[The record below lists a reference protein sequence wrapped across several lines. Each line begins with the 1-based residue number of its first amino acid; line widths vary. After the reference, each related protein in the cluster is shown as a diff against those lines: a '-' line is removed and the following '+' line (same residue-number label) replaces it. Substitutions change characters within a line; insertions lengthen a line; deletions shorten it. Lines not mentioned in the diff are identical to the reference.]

1 MRKLTDNQ
9 WEVLMHWLLTL
20 VGGFMGTY
28 AVLLHAGNFGSAQ
41 TGNIMEMAADL
52 ISMEWSKVLLRL
64 IAFIIFG
71 FGVVSAYLLT
81 NYTKLNMQKLA
92 LWVDAAG
99 LTLASLLPLD
109 PVLVGLY
116 PIFFCASFQW
126 GVYSAAGGF
135 NSASIFTTNN
145 YKQALLGWTQY
156 ILTKDKEFL
165 RKGII
170 YSFTV
175 LSFFGGACL
184 GAWSVYILNV
194 RGAYVAFIP
203 LVLARILI
211 AVGESPVEDET
222 PAELAAEATEEAE
235 EAVLLEEELPKE
247 LPK

>member
-81 NYTKLNMQKLA
+81 NYTKLNMRKLA

-116 PIFFCASFQW
+116 PIFSVLPFS
-126 GVYSAAGGF
+126 GVY
-135 NSASIFTTNN
+135 TLR
-145 YKQALLGWTQY
+145 QAD
-156 ILTKDKEFL
+156 LTAPLFL
-165 RKGII
+165 Q
-170 YSFTV
+170 
-175 LSFFGGACL
+175 
-184 GAWSVYILNV
+184 
-194 RGAYVAFIP
+194 
-203 LVLARILI
+203 RITI
-211 AVGESPVEDET
+211 SRRFSDGRST
-222 PAELAAEATEEAE
+222 Y
-235 EAVLLEEELPKE
+235 
-247 LPK
+247 

>member
-81 NYTKLNMQKLA
+81 NYTKLNMRKLA

-165 RKGII
+165 EEGNYLYIYRTVVFRWGMSGCMVRVYIECAGGICGI
-170 YSFTV
+170 YSSCT
-175 LSFFGGACL
+175 CENPDCC
-184 GAWSVYILNV
+184 W
-194 RGAYVAFIP
+194 
-203 LVLARILI
+203 
-211 AVGESPVEDET
+211 
-222 PAELAAEATEEAE
+222 
-235 EAVLLEEELPKE
+235 
-247 LPK
+247 

>member
-81 NYTKLNMQKLA
+81 NYTKLNMRKLA

-165 RKGII
+165 EEGNYLFIYCIVVFWWGMSGCMVRVYIECAGGICGI
-170 YSFTV
+170 YSSCT
-175 LSFFGGACL
+175 CE
-184 GAWSVYILNV
+184 NPDCC
-194 RGAYVAFIP
+194 R
-203 LVLARILI
+203 
-211 AVGESPVEDET
+211 
-222 PAELAAEATEEAE
+222 
-235 EAVLLEEELPKE
+235 
-247 LPK
+247 

>member
-1 MRKLTDNQ
+1 MGKLTDNQ
-9 WEVLMHWLLTL
+9 WEVLMHWILTL

-41 TGNIMEMAADL
+41 TGNIMEMAAEL
-52 ISMEWSKVLLRL
+52 ISMEWPKVLLRL

-71 FGVVSAYLLT
+71 VGVVSAYLLT
-81 NYTKLNMQKLA
+81 NYTKLNMRKLA

-99 LTLASLLPLD
+99 LTLASLLPLE
-109 PVLVGLY
+109 PALVGLY

-135 NSASIFTTNN
+135 GSASIFTTNN

-170 YSFTV
+170 YTVTV
-175 LSFFGGACL
+175 LSFFGGACF
-184 GAWSVYILNV
+184 GAWSVYAFNV
-194 RGAYVAFIP
+194 HGAYAAFVP

-211 AVGESPVEDET
+211 AVGENPVEDET
-222 PAELAAEATEEAE
+222 PAELASEATEEAE